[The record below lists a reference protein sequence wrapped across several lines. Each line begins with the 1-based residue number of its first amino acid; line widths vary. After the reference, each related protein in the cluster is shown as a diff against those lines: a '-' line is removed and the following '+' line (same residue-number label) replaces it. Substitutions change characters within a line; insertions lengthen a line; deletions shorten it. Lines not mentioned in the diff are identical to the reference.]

1 MLRFGTIVS
10 INYNQIK
17 LLFGKFIQ
25 EIGGDLERF
34 GSVLCSDLAYTQVFS
49 RHRNVSTISDDF
61 SPEINATAIVSPN
74 STIVGDV
81 TIKGYSTIGYNSIL
95 RAEHNTIRLVIY

>member
-1 MLRFGTIVS
+1 MLRLGTIVS
-10 INYNQIK
+10 VNYNQIK
-17 LLFGKFIQ
+17 FFLGKLVQ
-25 EIGGDLERF
+25 EIGGDIERF

-49 RHRNVSTISDDF
+49 RHRNISTVSHDF

-81 TIKGYSTIGYNSIL
+81 VVKGYSTIGYNSIL
-95 RAEHNTIRLVIY
+95 RAEINTIR